1 MIMAHSTSEQDRV
14 NLGAKKFLMWL
25 FIVSSFIFFAGLTS
39 GYIVYTAGDPSRGIK
54 MILPKTFLYST
65 ITIVL
70 SSITMHLAYVA
81 GKRLQF
87 EKQKLMIG
95 ATFVLGIV
103 FFILQLSTWKTFVA
117 QGIYFVNPNASLSF
131 MYVFIGAH
139 LVHIFAGLMMLLNVY
154 LGRVKNIPQIKN
166 IYRLETTAVF
176 WHFIDVLWIYLYVFL
191 LLNQ

>member
-1 MIMAHSTSEQDRV
+1 MIMAHNASEQDRV

-65 ITIVL
+65 IVIVL

-87 EKQKLMIG
+87 GKQKLMIV
-95 ATFVLGIV
+95 ATLALGVV

-154 LGRVKNIPQIKN
+154 LGRLMNIPQIKN

>member
-1 MIMAHSTSEQDRV
+1 MIMTHSTSEHDRV

-70 SSITMHLAYVA
+70 SSITMHWAYLA

-87 EKQKLMIG
+87 GKQKLFLI
-95 ATFVLGIV
+95 ATFSLGIV
-103 FFILQLSTWKTFVA
+103 FFVLQLSTWKTFVA
-117 QGIYFVNPNASLSF
+117 EGIFFVNPNASLSF

-139 LVHIFAGLMMLLNVY
+139 LAHIFAGLLMLINVY
-154 LGRVKNIPQIKN
+154 IGRIKNVPQIKN
-166 IYRLETTAVF
+166 MFRLETTSIF
-176 WHFIDVLWIYLYVFL
+176 WHFIDILWIYLYVFL